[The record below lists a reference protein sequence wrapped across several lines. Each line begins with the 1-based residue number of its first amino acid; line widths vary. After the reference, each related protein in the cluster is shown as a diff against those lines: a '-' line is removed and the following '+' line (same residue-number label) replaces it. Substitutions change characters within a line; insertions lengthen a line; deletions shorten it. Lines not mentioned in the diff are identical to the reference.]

1 MRKITSEKDK
11 RYLPICLTYEHRVS
25 SLRVPFP
32 GGEKKVNMTTLQHP
46 VESAFY
52 STDTDCKTYP
62 NTSYVLPEGDYCCSQ
77 NVYYFCYLTPPLF
90 SFCKLSLLLSLLT
103 LLLFRRKL
111 LLRRAKQQQKSLDH
125 KISCVLHTPTPS
137 QRQPF
142 HHLNL

>member
-77 NVYYFCYLTPPLF
+77 NVYYFCYLTPPPFLILQIIIIIIIINIIIIQ
-90 SFCKLSLLLSLLT
+90 KET
-103 LLLFRRKL
+103 LVEESKTTTEIFR
-111 LLRRAKQQQKSLDH
+111 
-125 KISCVLHTPTPS
+125 P
-137 QRQPF
+137 
-142 HHLNL
+142 